1 MIEGHLSLTFVMI
14 YIAEV
19 VVRFAKRI
27 FVAFLGEETNLVQ
40 RSGFR
45 SVESIIL
52 KQQPIAS
59 CLSQSRLNISNA
71 SSACRIPSLRNPRV
85 KFT

>member
-19 VVRFAKRI
+19 VVRFAKRV
-27 FVAFLGEETNLVQ
+27 FVAFLGEETNLV
-40 RSGFR
+40 RGSGFR

-59 CLSQSRLNISNA
+59 CLSQRAPEPIEHFQCFLRLPYPFPAES
-71 SSACRIPSLRNPRV
+71 
-85 KFT
+85 